1 LDRIAKFI
9 KLAVGS
15 SKPDHFA
22 GSQKI
27 VTIPNWLE
35 INNSIIMIN
44 PGGDE
49 RGGVKLHPYCSSV
62 LMLTFYMG

>member
-49 RGGVKLHPYCSSV
+49 RGG
-62 LMLTFYMG
+62 